1 MKGLQATLLA
11 LSISVAGLSSVS
23 AQDASSRIINGTEA
37 AEGSWP
43 FIAALVMKDADPYQG
58 QFCGASFIGERYI
71 LTAAHCTEGLESQD
85 IDVVVGSSDL
95 SASDVEGS
103 RYAVKHIYTH
113 ESYVSA
119 SSGHDIAV
127 IELSEAASKVAIPLA
142 DQFLR
147 NDLPTGE
154 SLTVMGWGNQNNQS
168 DQFVSSS
175 KLHQVNVP
183 LVSQSV
189 CRTASH
195 PLYRSIGD
203 DAFCAGFPQGG
214 YDSCQGDSGG
224 PIVVNHGGTTKQLG
238 IVSWGIGC
246 ADENAYGV
254 YTNLSHF
261 TDWIA
266 TATGGFSYNQQ
277 KDLGVKP
284 PGSNTHTFDYTNN
297 TDVAIKISNIFET
310 SGLAVQN
317 SNCSNLLVGET
328 CQVTVDFNV
337 TKLDFDSIN
346 IELTTDHP
354 LYSKVKS
361 KASFIGATTAMQSV
375 SSLVDI
381 TNSGV
386 FNTAQW
392 ESRDGYIASS
402 EIGDNEKTAL
412 IIEGVPRGR
421 LTIQIGVSTE
431 SDADFMKLYANG
443 TQVAQMSGELVESQD
458 IYLSKKLNTI
468 VVFYEKDLS
477 LSRGTDDVRL
487 LDFQLTESSDSSQG
501 GDNVA
506 RSSSSGGTFG
516 LYGLFM
522 IFGFTVLRSIRSRIT
537 K

>member
-11 LSISVAGLSSVS
+11 IGISVAGLSSVS
-23 AQDASSRIINGTEA
+23 AQDTSSRIINGTEA

-43 FIAALVMKDADPYQG
+43 FIAALVMKGADPYQG

-71 LTAAHCTEGLESQD
+71 LTAAHCTEGMEAED
-85 IDVVVGSSDL
+85 IDVVIGSSDL
-95 SASDVEGS
+95 SASNVESS
-103 RYAVKHIYTH
+103 RFAVKHIYTH

-127 IELSEAASKVAIPLA
+127 IELSESATKVSVPLA
-142 DQFLR
+142 DQYLR

-183 LVSQSV
+183 LVAQNV
-189 CRTASH
+189 CRAATH
-195 PLYRSIGD
+195 PAYRSIGD

-224 PIVVNHGGTTKQLG
+224 PIVVNNGGVTEQLG

-246 ADENAYGV
+246 ADEDAYGV
-254 YTNLSHF
+254 YTNLSYF
-261 TDWIA
+261 TNWI
-266 TATGGFSYNQQ
+266 TSATGGLSYNQQ
-277 KDLGVKP
+277 TDLGVKA
-284 PGSNTHTFDYTNN
+284 PGSNSHTFDYTNN
-297 TDVAIKISNIFET
+297 TDVAIKISNIAET
-310 SGLAVQN
+310 SGLAVQS

-346 IELTTDHP
+346 IELSTDHP

-361 KASFIGATTAMQSV
+361 RASFIGATAANQSA

-386 FNTAQW
+386 FNTAPW
-392 ESRDGYIASS
+392 ESRDGYIVSPQ
-402 EIGDNEKTAL
+402 IGNSEKTAL
-412 IIEGVPRGR
+412 IIEGIPRGE
-421 LTIQIGVSTE
+421 LTIQIGVSSE
-431 SDADFMKLYANG
+431 SYSDVMKLYVNG
-443 TQVAQMSGELVESQD
+443 TQVDQMSGESVESKVAF
-458 IYLSKKLNTI
+458 LSQKLNT
-468 VVFYEKDLS
+468 VMVAYEKDAS

-487 LDFQLTESSDSSQG
+487 LDFQLRESSDSSQG

-522 IFGFTVLRSIRSRIT
+522 IFGFTALRSIRSRTT